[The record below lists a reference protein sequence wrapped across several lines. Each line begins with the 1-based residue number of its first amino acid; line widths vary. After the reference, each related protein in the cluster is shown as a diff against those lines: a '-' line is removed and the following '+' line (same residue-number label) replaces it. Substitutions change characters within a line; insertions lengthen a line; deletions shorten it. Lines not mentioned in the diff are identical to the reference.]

1 MVYTQ
6 DEPDYDVNN
15 QGKES
20 DADNT
25 SVKRVGE
32 ITGQPPSKEVIDI
45 AEASKIASVLQGLTF
60 PATKEEIKKYI
71 VSGKAVT
78 ISYENARNISKAIED
93 KLQDGIKYNSIYD
106 VEKAL
111 GLVEQK

>member
-1 MVYTQ
+1 MAYSQ

-15 QGKES
+15 SKES
-20 DADNT
+20 NADNT
-25 SVKRVGE
+25 SVERVDE
-32 ITGQPPSKEVIDI
+32 ITGQLLSKEVIDI
-45 AEASKIASVLQGLTF
+45 TEASKIASVLQGLTF

-78 ISYENARNISKAIED
+78 ISYENARNISKAIEN
-93 KLQDGIKYNSIYD
+93 KLQDGIKYNSTYD